1 MMMKSITLFCAMLL
15 CISFVAA
22 HYPTYPVSIDHKLI
36 GTWQDGSRGGQTFS
50 QFDIVLTNHATK
62 NIKQIV
68 IGTDATCRLRD
79 NNSIWN
85 VKVID
90 TSSFVDFLILPSY
103 QDINAGASYT
113 FGYIIHGT
121 SKANLFVKN
130 VIYA

>member
-1 MMMKSITLFCAMLL
+1 MKFIILALAMLL
-15 CISFVAA
+15 AISFVAA
-22 HYPTYPVSIDHKLI
+22 HNPQFPVSIQHKLV
-36 GTWQDGSRGGQTFS
+36 GSWNDGSRGGEVFA
-50 QFDIVLTNHATK
+50 QFDITVTNDGQK

-79 NNSIWN
+79 STSIWN
-85 VKVID
+85 VQVID
-90 TSSFVDFLILPSY
+90 GPFVDFLILPSY

-121 SKANLFVKN
+121 AQANLFVKS